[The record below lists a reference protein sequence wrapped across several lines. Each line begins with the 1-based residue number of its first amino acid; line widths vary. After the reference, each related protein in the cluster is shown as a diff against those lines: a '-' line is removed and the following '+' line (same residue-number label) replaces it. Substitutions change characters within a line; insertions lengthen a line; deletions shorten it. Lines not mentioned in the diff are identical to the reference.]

1 MVYGHILRVPS
12 VPVIGPSDQWQLA
25 SHALTAMYSRNR
37 GLTDRQGAALVF
49 ASRTIL
55 SHRSM
60 LRFTSVIE
68 LVVSLP
74 TLSLPP
80 LSFVLRLFFVS
91 FLVLLHTAL
100 FTSGQSL
107 YSFESDLPWVTSS
120 QIR

>member
-1 MVYGHILRVPS
+1 
-12 VPVIGPSDQWQLA
+12 
-25 SHALTAMYSRNR
+25 MYSRNR
-37 GLTDRQGAALVF
+37 GLKDRQGAALVF
-49 ASRTIL
+49 ASRMIL

-80 LSFVLRLFFVS
+80 LSFVLRLSFVS